1 MITEYSCGAVVF
13 TRESGDIRYVIIK
26 SREGIYGLPKGHME
40 AGETEE
46 QTALRE
52 ILEETGLAVRL
63 VDGFRTETSH
73 PFKKQGEERIKHV
86 TYFLAEYEGQ
96 TPRRQESEVDGITLM
111 DFATAIAAIQFEDT
125 RGVVTAA
132 NDFLTK

>member
-1 MITEYSCGAVVF
+1 MTEYSCGAVVF
-13 TRESGDIRYVIIK
+13 TREGGGIRYVIIK
-26 SREGIYGLPKGHME
+26 SCEGIYGLPKGHME

-46 QTALRE
+46 ECALRE
-52 ILEETGLAVRL
+52 ILEETGLSVRL

-96 TPRRQESEVDGITLM
+96 TPKRQESEVDSIFLM
-111 DFATAIAAIQFEDT
+111 DFAIAVSAIQFEDT
-125 RGVVTAA
+125 RGVLTAA
-132 NDFLTK
+132 NSFLTK

>member
-13 TRESGDIRYVIIK
+13 TREGGDVRYVIIK

-46 QTALRE
+46 ATALRE
-52 ILEETGLAVRL
+52 ILEETGLAVHL
-63 VDGFRTETSH
+63 VDGFRAETSH

-96 TPRRQESEVDGITLM
+96 TPRRQESEVDSIFLM
-111 DFATAIAAIQFEDT
+111 DFAIAVSAIQFEDT
-125 RGVVTAA
+125 RGVLTAA
-132 NDFLTK
+132 NNFLTK